1 MEYYTNSFYYNVVIV
16 YLYICTEKDVEDK
29 LIDVQCKDTIEEN
42 GQFAEYNDEPLK
54 DKINLTE
61 AENKM

>member
-42 GQFAEYNDEPLK
+42 GQVAEYHDEPLK

>member
-1 MEYYTNSFYYNVVIV
+1 MFIY
-16 YLYICTEKDVEDK
+16 TEKDVEDK
-29 LIDVQCKDTIEEN
+29 LIDTQSKDTMDEN
-42 GQFAEYNDEPLK
+42 GQVAEYHDEPLK